1 MAALSI
7 AYKDLLILVK
17 NRGVVIQLFLLPILF
32 AAIFSGALGSLGG
45 GGEKDT
51 RIPLAVVNL
60 DSGEAANRFIS
71 SLEAAGGVRVESYDQ
86 VQAQA
91 ALDEGTIMRFL
102 TIPSGFSA
110 NLEAN
115 QPSTIQ
121 IINHKDARA
130 QETEAVRLVVEGV
143 AQAMTLESQILFSLQ
158 QMGEMQASAPAEFQQ
173 AFSTERMQDQARSQF
188 QAAGSQGLVTVTQR
202 IPAQQAEEARQAEES
217 PQMEDV
223 TIPGFTVLFVF
234 LTAQTTA
241 LSIYNEKKVGSFRR
255 LLAAPISKATMLVG
269 KMLPNLITGILQ
281 IVVIFAFGVWGM
293 QALGLKPVSLGND
306 PGALTLTLLLL
317 ALCSTALG
325 LVIAAVAH
333 TEGQIGGLSNL
344 VLWGMAFLGGCFMPL
359 FLLERFLK
367 QAPMVVPHY
376 WAKRALENLMV
387 RGLGLVDVSLE
398 LAVLGGFTLLFFAFG
413 LWKFE
418 FD

>member
-7 AYKDLLILVK
+7 AYKDLLILMK
-17 NRGVVIQLFLLPILF
+17 NRGVIIQLFLLPILF

-45 GGEKDT
+45 DGEKDT

-60 DSGEAANRFIS
+60 DGGEAAGWFIS
-71 SLEAAGGVRVESYDQ
+71 SLDAAGGVRVESYDQ
-86 VQAQA
+86 AQAQA
-91 ALDEGTIMRFL
+91 SLDEGTIMRFL

-110 NLEAN
+110 NLDTN
-115 QPSTIQ
+115 QPSTVQ
-121 IINHKDARA
+121 IINHKDARI

-158 QMGEMQASAPAEFQQ
+158 QMGEMQSSAPAEFQQ
-173 AFSTERMQDQARSQF
+173 AFSIERMQEQARSQF
-188 QAAGSQGLVTVTQR
+188 QAASSQGLVAVTQR
-202 IPAQQAEEARQAEES
+202 IPAQQAEEARLAEES

-293 QALGLKPVSLGND
+293 QVLGLKPVSLGND
-306 PGALTLTLLLL
+306 LGALTLTLLLL

-325 LVIAAVAH
+325 LVIAAVAR

-376 WAKRALENLMV
+376 WAKRALENLLV
-387 RGLGLVDVSLE
+387 RGLTLADVGLE
-398 LAVLGGFTLLFFAFG
+398 LAVLCGFTLLFFAFG